1 MNDLQLTTQNARSNF
16 RMDVYDG
23 TFNDITP
30 PAARREPYLYLSI
43 DSGGVSQRI
52 SVVIDQFTANSLRDL
67 ADQAE
72 RFWNAW
78 DDYQHPEPQEEEEES
93 PVANCAEEIFNIFK
107 PMVDVQGMAS

>member
-1 MNDLQLTTQNARSNF
+1 MNDLQLTTQNARSGF

-43 DSGGVSQRI
+43 DSGGISQRI

-78 DDYQHPEPQEEEEES
+78 DDYQHPEPEEEEAEA
-93 PVANCAEEIFNIFK
+93 PVVNYAEEILDIFK
-107 PMVDVQGMAS
+107 PMVDVQRMAS

>member
-1 MNDLQLTTQNARSNF
+1 MNDLQLTAKNVRSSF

-43 DSGGVSQRI
+43 DSGGISQRI

>member
-1 MNDLQLTTQNARSNF
+1 MNALQLTTQNARSGF

-43 DSGGVSQRI
+43 DSGGISQRI

-78 DDYQHPEPQEEEEES
+78 DDYQHPEPEEEEEES

>member
-1 MNDLQLTTQNARSNF
+1 MNDLQLTAKNVRSSF
-16 RMDVYDG
+16 HMDVYDG

-43 DSGGVSQRI
+43 DSGGISQRI